1 MGSYML
7 LETTR
12 MSKKD
17 EKGDNGREKPGIE
30 DRGRQT

>member
-12 MSKKD
+12 MTKD
-17 EKGDNGREKPGIE
+17 EKRDNGRERPGIE